1 MKVTKTG
8 QQRAAESRQRKPW
21 EPSERDLGD
30 STTNALATN
39 VPLARQL
46 RRDGVELLQCRLQ
59 VVSDLLRKDV
69 RSGQVVGIFEARVF
83 EPEDVEVHFVS
94 LQEFFVGEDSP
105 AAFWR

>member
-8 QQRAAESRQRKPW
+8 QQRAAEARQRKPW

-30 STTNALATN
+30 SATDAFATTL
-39 VPLARQL
+39 PLARQL
-46 RRDGVELLQCRLQ
+46 GRDGIELLQCRLQ

-69 RSGQVVGIFEARVF
+69 RSGQIVRVFEARVF